1 MPTSTN
7 TLRQLNQYQGGED
20 VFDRTKKQLQVE
32 VINLRAEIKAQRTL
46 LVDKESEYQELMS
59 AYSSLVTTNQE
70 RFTSLLEQNERI
82 VSRQLGLDKP
92 TGEKPDQKPVGRR
105 ASWSAQAN
113 RFRMSERDKIA
124 EQWTKKID
132 QVEAETGIMGKTTD
146 QAPE

>member
-92 TGEKPDQKPVGRR
+92 AGEKTDQKPVGRR
-105 ASWSAQAN
+105 ASWSTQAN
-113 RFRMSERDKIA
+113 RFRMNERDKIA